1 MNTSLNAAARILL
14 AQVYLIVGLYAHV
27 YQSMTNPLFYS
38 SFQQYL
44 GSIGLPGVFAP
55 LMILIEIVGA
65 VLLLIGFKTRFAAL
79 LLAAYSIF
87 IALMFHHSFANPA
100 ELLACLQY
108 LAVAGGMLAIAASP
122 VSAFSIDGMRK
133 K

>member
-1 MNTSLNAAARILL
+1 MNNLLNVAARILL

-27 YQSMTNPLFYS
+27 YQSVSNPLFYEN
-38 SFQQYL
+38 FQRYL
-44 GSIGLPGVFAP
+44 GSFGLPGMFAP

-79 LLAAYSIF
+79 LLAAYSVF
-87 IALMFHHSFANPA
+87 VALMFHHDFGNPQ

-108 LAVAGGMLAIAASP
+108 LAVAGGMLAIAANP
-122 VSAFSIDGMRK
+122 VSPCSIDGRMK
-133 K
+133 

>member
-14 AQVYLIVGLYAHV
+14 AQVYLIVGIYAHV
-27 YQSMTNPLFYS
+27 YQSISNPLFYS
-38 SFQQYL
+38 GFQQYL
-44 GSIGLPGVFAP
+44 GSVGLPGVFAP
-55 LMILIEIVGA
+55 LMILVEIVGA
-65 VLLLIGFKTRFAAL
+65 AMLLVGFKTRFAAL
-79 LLAAYSIF
+79 LLAAYSVF
-87 IALMFHHSFANPA
+87 IALMFHHNFANPN

-122 VSAFSIDGMRK
+122 VSALSIDGMK